1 MNVLFFQKHFVQK
14 KKKNSATPMSLP
26 AKVDAEVEMQM
37 PKFPEGLSL
46 SICTKFS
53 TFSNV

>member
-1 MNVLFFQKHFVQK
+1 MFCFSKNTLYKK